1 MSRLA
6 DRRIGFIGTG
16 IMGRWMVGH
25 LAAAGATLAI
35 HNRSRAKAEALVRPG
50 IALADSAAS
59 AAAGADAVVLMV
71 SDTAA
76 AETVLFGARGVISAA
91 VPALLVIDMGTT
103 AVAATRRFAVEL
115 EARGMAFVD
124 APVSGGEP
132 AAKEGRLIIMAGGRQ
147 EAIDRARPLF
157 EVLGR
162 RFTHVGD
169 VGAGQVAKAANQ
181 TIVALTIG
189 AVAEALT
196 LARRAGVDPARV
208 REALL
213 GGFAGSKVL
222 EFHGNRMLTGDYK
235 PGFFV
240 RLFQKDLRL
249 ANEANMATGV
259 TMPVTSVVTQFVNA
273 YAAAGGGELDCA
285 AAAEVW
291 FALSEGKPIKTA

>member
-208 REALL
+208 REAMRE
-213 GGFAGSKVL
+213 GFAESRIL
-222 EFHGNRMLTGDYK
+222 ELHGRRMIEGDFA
-235 PGFFV
+235 PGG
-240 RLFQKDLRL
+240 R
-249 ANEANMATGV
+249 
-259 TMPVTSVVTQFVNA
+259 VVTQRKDVDQA
-273 YAAAGGGELDCA
+273 LALAKSVGLELP
-285 AAAEVW
+285 
-291 FALSEGKPIKTA
+291 ALGLSLELWDAMIGRGWGDLTTAPWSS